1 MRFPVTAAFLFL
13 LAVSCAHTQEQP
25 NSTDTRPGIL
35 KALDGRWVMSGDVMG
50 KPVTYTMVATPTL
63 QGTFTEMHM
72 TDVQVPSEYEAR
84 VFIGYDP
91 SSKLVIAHWMDSFG
105 AKYSIPHG
113 TGHISGNAIEFTIP
127 YKDGPFR
134 DTLTYSPE
142 KASWEFVLQASQPD
156 GSWKH
161 FARYE
166 IRRN

>member
-1 MRFPVTAAFLFL
+1 MRFPIITAALIL
-13 LAVSCAHTQEQP
+13 LTAGCVHSQTQP
-25 NSTDTRPGIL
+25 NVTDARPEIL
-35 KALDGRWVMSGDVMG
+35 KALDGNWVMSGDVMG
-50 KPVTYTMVATPTL
+50 KPVTYTLVAEPTL

-91 SSKLVIAHWMDSFG
+91 DSKSVIAHWMDSFG
-105 AKYSIPHG
+105 ASYSIPHG
-113 TGHISGNAIEFTIP
+113 TGHISENMIEFTIP